1 MGGVDEMWCEFSS
14 IWVSNILEVRW
25 GLLWVIVLV
34 FPQVGDL
41 RMMDLS
47 SKMMGVIKG
56 VCYYAYELWFNLG
69 DWTRKM
75 L

>member
-1 MGGVDEMWCEFSS
+1 
-14 IWVSNILEVRW
+14 
-25 GLLWVIVLV
+25 LLWVIVLV

-56 VCYYAYELWFNLG
+56 VLLCLQIMIQFG
-69 DWTRKM
+69 
-75 L
+75 